1 MKIGLV
7 GGTQVEWS
15 KPFSPQR
22 TVNLFPVID
31 QQGKEVAALYG
42 TPGLSQ
48 FADIGTGEVR
58 GGFKASNGRLFF
70 VSGSKLYE
78 VSAGGTGTERGTLD
92 QSAGIIYLD
101 ENDFQLAIN
110 DGNSM
115 YIFTYATNTFAK
127 VSDPDLPS
135 CTGVTFLD
143 GYFITIQNN
152 TGKYYISKLYD
163 GTDWAALD
171 FASAESSP
179 DFAKRAIRGI
189 GLLWIMGEKTTEI
202 HSNTGDSVFPFSVIK
217 GTSIDV
223 GILAPASVVEVS
235 KTLIMLGVEASGGGG
250 VYQSDGFNF
259 VKISTPP
266 IDTIIQNATDF
277 DNMQGYTYEEDGR
290 KFYVLTGGD
299 LETTLVYDLVTK
311 IWHERAFTESQGNY
325 QQHLGRCHV
334 FAFNKHLVGSR
345 VDGKIYEMAHKYY
358 DDAGDEIVRERIY
371 TNLSDEM
378 RRIRYNKL
386 EIGFETGVGLQSGQ
400 GSNPLCTLQI
410 SKDGGQTWSSEYQAS
425 IGRVGK
431 YRTQASFRRLGI
443 AEQVTF
449 RLRISDPV
457 KIAITGSYLS

>member
-7 GGTQVEWS
+7 GGTMEEWS
-15 KPFSPQR
+15 KPFDPQR
-22 TVNLFPVID
+22 TVNLFPVAD

-42 TPGLSQ
+42 TPGLTE
-48 FADIGTGEVR
+48 FTTAGTGAIR
-58 GGFKASNGRLFF
+58 GGFRASNGRVFF
-70 VSGSKLYE
+70 VSGSKLFE
-78 VSAGGTGTERGTLD
+78 VDAVGAVTDRGDLD
-92 QSAGIIYLD
+92 QNSGIIYID
-101 ENDFQLAIN
+101 ENGTQLAIC
-110 DGNSM
+110 DGTSV
-115 YIFTYATNTFAK
+115 YIFTYSSNAFAK
-127 VSDPDLPS
+127 VTDPDLPS
-135 CTGVTFLD
+135 VTGLTFLD
-143 GYFITIQNN
+143 GYFIVVEGG
-152 TGKYYISKLYD
+152 TGKFYISDLYD
-163 GTDWAALD
+163 GTSWAALD

-179 DFAKRAIRGI
+179 DFLKRAIRGV
-189 GLLWIMGEKTTEI
+189 GLLWLLGEKTTEI

-235 KTLIMLGVEASGGGG
+235 KTLIMLGREESGGGG

-277 DNMQGYTYEEDGR
+277 DNMRGYTYEEDGR

-299 LETTLVYDLVTK
+299 LETTLVYDLITK
-311 IWHERAFTESQGNY
+311 IWHERAFTGADGVY
-325 QQHLGRCHV
+325 QQHLGSCHV

-345 VDGKIYEMAHKYY
+345 IDGKIYEMSHTYY
-358 DDAGDEIVRERIY
+358 DDDGDEIVRERIY

-386 EIGFETGVGLQSGQ
+386 EIGFEAGVGLQSGQ
-400 GSNPLCTLQI
+400 GSNPLCTLQL
-410 SKDGGQTWSSEYQAS
+410 SKDGGQTWSTEYQAS

-443 AEQVTF
+443 AEQITF
-449 RLRISDPV
+449 RLRISEPV
-457 KIAITGSYLS
+457 KVAITGSYLT

>member
-7 GGTQVEWS
+7 GGTKQEWS

-31 QQGKEVAALYG
+31 QEGKEVAALYG
-42 TPGLSQ
+42 TPGLSE
-48 FADIGTGEVR
+48 FTDVGTGAVR
-58 GGFKASNGRLFF
+58 GAFKASNGRVFF
-70 VSGSKLYE
+70 VSGAKVFE
-78 VSAGGTGTERGTLD
+78 VSSGGTGTEIGSLD
-92 QSAGIIYLD
+92 QSSGIVYLD

-115 YIFTYATNTFAK
+115 YIFTYATDTFTK

-143 GYFITIQNN
+143 GYFITVENN
-152 TGKYYISKLYD
+152 SGKYFISKLYD
-163 GTDWAALD
+163 GTDWNSLD

-179 DFAKRAIRGI
+179 DFLKRAIRGS
-189 GLLWIMGEKTTEI
+189 GLLWLMGEKTTEI
-202 HSNTGDSVFPFSVIK
+202 HSNTGDSTFPFSAIK

-235 KTLIMLGVEASGGGG
+235 KTLIMLGIEESGGGG

-259 VKISTPP
+259 VKISTTP
-266 IDTIIQNATDF
+266 IDRIIQNASDF
-277 DNMQGYTYEEDGR
+277 DNMQAYTYEQDGR

-299 LETTLVYDLVTK
+299 LETTLVYDLITK
-311 IWHERAFTESQGNY
+311 IWHERAYTDNQGSF

-334 FAFNKHLVGSR
+334 YAFNKHLVGSR
-345 VDGKIYEMAHKYY
+345 LDGKIYEMSPNYY
-358 DDAGDEIVRERIY
+358 DDDGDEIVSERIY
-371 TNLSDEM
+371 TNISDEM
-378 RRIRYNKL
+378 NRIRYNKL
-386 EIGFETGVGLQSGQ
+386 VIGFETGVGLQTGQ

-410 SKDGGQTWSSEYQAS
+410 SKDGGKTWSTEYQAS

-431 YRTQASFRRLGI
+431 YSTLASFRRLGI
-443 AEQVTF
+443 AEQITF

-457 KIAITGSYLS
+457 KRAITGSYLT